1 VQAQRYRVR
10 LAARVKDD
18 LRRIGKKYGKKSYE
32 TVRDLIKDLEFEP
45 EKKGERLSGRLKG
58 LYSLHY
64 SRFRIIY
71 AIDNQELVVAV
82 IGTGWHENESR
93 RDIYKLIERA
103 LDSGIVTA
111 DDADKPQ
118 RFDTFRWYAK
128 CAFATANSVT
138 GCVIAMSNQ

>member
-1 VQAQRYRVR
+1 MQTQRYRVR

-32 TVRDLIKDLEFEP
+32 TVRDLIKSLEFEP
-45 EKKGERLSGRLKG
+45 QKKGEPLSGRLKG

-71 AIDNQELVVAV
+71 GIYNQELVVAV
-82 IGTGWHENESR
+82 VGAGWHEHDSR

-103 LDSGIVTA
+103 LDSGIVMP
-111 DDADKPQ
+111 DDEVNP
-118 RFDTFRWYAK
+118 
-128 CAFATANSVT
+128 
-138 GCVIAMSNQ
+138 